1 MPEKS
6 RKIGF
11 LQQGVAMTNKQ
22 KAYKLLEK
30 LAEEN
35 DYVIVH
41 SRELRILIDDLKDL
55 QAKVKAARQE
65 LIDMT
70 GDMA

>member
-1 MPEKS
+1 MPAQNG
-6 RKIGF
+6 KIGF
-11 LQQGVAMTNKQ
+11 LQQGAAMTNKQ

-30 LAEEN
+30 LAAEN

>member
-1 MPEKS
+1 
-6 RKIGF
+6 
-11 LQQGVAMTNKQ
+11 MTNKQ
-22 KAYKLLEK
+22 KAYKLVEN
-30 LAEEN
+30 LAAEN

-55 QAKVKAARQE
+55 QARVKVARQE

>member
-1 MPEKS
+1 MPAQN

-30 LAEEN
+30 LAAEN

-55 QAKVKAARQE
+55 QARVKVARQE

>member
-1 MPEKS
+1 MPAQNG
-6 RKIGF
+6 KIGF
-11 LQQGVAMTNKQ
+11 LQQGVSMTNKQ
-22 KAYKLLEK
+22 KTYKLLEK
-30 LAEEN
+30 LAAEN
-35 DYVIVH
+35 DYVVVH

-55 QAKVKAARQE
+55 QARVKVARQE

>member
-1 MPEKS
+1 MPAQN

-11 LQQGVAMTNKQ
+11 LQQGVSMTNKQ

-30 LAEEN
+30 LAAEN
-35 DYVIVH
+35 DYVVVN

-55 QAKVKAARQE
+55 QAKVKVARQE

>member
-1 MPEKS
+1 MPAQN

-30 LAEEN
+30 LAAEN

>member
-1 MPEKS
+1 MPAQT

-11 LQQGVAMTNKQ
+11 LQQGVAMTNKK
-22 KAYKLLEK
+22 KAYKLLEN
-30 LAEEN
+30 LAAEN

-55 QAKVKAARQE
+55 QAKVKVARQE

>member
-1 MPEKS
+1 
-6 RKIGF
+6 
-11 LQQGVAMTNKQ
+11 MTNKQ
-22 KAYKLLEK
+22 KTYKLLEK
-30 LAEEN
+30 LAAEN
-35 DYVIVH
+35 DYVVVH

-55 QAKVKAARQE
+55 QARVKVARQE

>member
-1 MPEKS
+1 MPEKA

-30 LAEEN
+30 LAAEN

>member
-1 MPEKS
+1 MPAQN

-22 KAYKLLEK
+22 EAYKLLEK
-30 LAEEN
+30 LAAEN

-55 QAKVKAARQE
+55 QARVKVARQE

>member
-1 MPEKS
+1 
-6 RKIGF
+6 
-11 LQQGVAMTNKQ
+11 MTNKQ

-30 LAEEN
+30 LAAEN

-55 QAKVKAARQE
+55 LADAMLRAREQ
-65 LIDMT
+65 
-70 GDMA
+70 

>member
-1 MPEKS
+1 
-6 RKIGF
+6 
-11 LQQGVAMTNKQ
+11 MTNKQ
-22 KAYKLLEK
+22 KAYKLLEN
-30 LAEEN
+30 LAAEN

-55 QAKVKAARQE
+55 QARVKVARQE

>member
-1 MPEKS
+1 
-6 RKIGF
+6 
-11 LQQGVAMTNKQ
+11 MTKKQ

-30 LAEEN
+30 LAAEN

-41 SRELRILIDDLKDL
+41 SHELRILIDDLKDL

>member
-1 MPEKS
+1 MPAKN

-11 LQQGVAMTNKQ
+11 LQQGVAMNNKQ

-30 LAEEN
+30 LAAEN

-41 SRELRILIDDLKDL
+41 SLELRILIDDLKDL

>member
-1 MPEKS
+1 
-6 RKIGF
+6 
-11 LQQGVAMTNKQ
+11 MTNKK
-22 KAYKLLEK
+22 KAYKLLEN
-30 LAEEN
+30 LAAEN

-55 QAKVKAARQE
+55 QAKVKVARQE

>member
-1 MPEKS
+1 
-6 RKIGF
+6 
-11 LQQGVAMTNKQ
+11 MTNKQ

-30 LAEEN
+30 LAAEN

-55 QAKVKAARQE
+55 QARVKVARQE
-65 LIDMT
+65 LIDTT

>member
-1 MPEKS
+1 
-6 RKIGF
+6 
-11 LQQGVAMTNKQ
+11 MTNKQ

-30 LAEEN
+30 LADEN

>member
-1 MPEKS
+1 MPEKA

-11 LQQGVAMTNKQ
+11 LQQGAAMTNKQ

-30 LAEEN
+30 LAAEN

>member
-1 MPEKS
+1 
-6 RKIGF
+6 
-11 LQQGVAMTNKQ
+11 MTNKQ

-30 LAEEN
+30 LAAEN

-55 QAKVKAARQE
+55 QAKVKAARQD

>member
-1 MPEKS
+1 MLEKA

-11 LQQGVAMTNKQ
+11 LQQGAAMTNKQ

-30 LAEEN
+30 LAAEN

>member
-1 MPEKS
+1 
-6 RKIGF
+6 
-11 LQQGVAMTNKQ
+11 MTNKQ

-30 LAEEN
+30 LAAEN

-55 QAKVKAARQE
+55 QARVKVARQE

>member
-1 MPEKS
+1 
-6 RKIGF
+6 
-11 LQQGVAMTNKQ
+11 MTNKQ

-30 LAEEN
+30 LAAEN